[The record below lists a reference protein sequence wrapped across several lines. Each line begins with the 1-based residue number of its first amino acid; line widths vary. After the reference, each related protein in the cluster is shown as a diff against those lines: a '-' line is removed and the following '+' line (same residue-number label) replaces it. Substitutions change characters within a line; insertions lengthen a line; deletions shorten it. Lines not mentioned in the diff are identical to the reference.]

1 MLTIRKIRT
10 LKPRVQ
16 LRKCGQCFHLASTSS
31 FIEEDIDAYFSLF
44 YSLLPEERRGEAS
57 YAFER
62 RRYDDLYYLSLDV
75 LGEAVADWDV
85 VDEGKVDYS
94 KRTVFPH
101 FLYLDFIRS
110 PYNLGSIFRNA
121 EAFGVEKIFIR
132 PGSASPL
139 HERAKRTSRGTVN
152 GVLWEF
158 KELED
163 IKEDY
168 QLFALE
174 LGGRDVSSFA
184 FPERGL
190 CIIGSEETGVSKS
203 ALEASDYSLGRV
215 SIRQYGV
222 KGSINV
228 ASASAILLSA
238 WANSSGLRRRA
249 F

>member
-16 LRKCGQCFHLASTSS
+16 LRKCGQYFHLASAS
-31 FIEEDIDAYFSLF
+31 IRPEEEMDAYFQLF
-44 YSLLPEERRGEAS
+44 TSLLPDERRSEAS
-57 YAFER
+57 YSFER
-62 RRYDDLYYLSLDV
+62 MRYDDLYYLSLDV
-75 LGEAVADWDV
+75 LGEAPADWDIV
-85 VDEGKVDYS
+85 ENGDVDYS

-110 PYNLGSIFRNA
+110 PYNLGSIFRNS

-139 HERAKRTSRGTVN
+139 HERALRTSRGTVN

-158 KELED
+158 RELEEIRD
-163 IKEDY
+163 DY

-174 LGGRDVSSFA
+174 LGGEDVSSFA

-190 CIIGSEETGVSKS
+190 CIIGSEESGVSRG
-203 ALEASDYSLGRV
+203 ALDAADSSLGRV
-215 SIRQYGV
+215 SIRQYGA

-238 WANSSGLRRRA
+238 WANSSGLRCRA

>member
-16 LRKCGQCFHLASTSS
+16 LRKCGQYFHLASAS
-31 FIEEDIDAYFSLF
+31 ILPEEEMKLYFQLF
-44 YSLLPEERRGEAS
+44 SSLLPDERRSEAS
-57 YAFER
+57 YSFDR
-62 RRYDDLYYLSLDV
+62 MRYDDLYYLSLDV
-75 LGEAVADWDV
+75 LGEAPADWDIV
-85 VDEGKVDYS
+85 ENGDVDYS

-121 EAFGVEKIFIR
+121 EAFGIEKIFIR

-139 HERAKRTSRGTVN
+139 HERALRTSRGTVN

-158 KELED
+158 RELEEIRD
-163 IKEDY
+163 DY
-168 QLFALE
+168 QIFALE
-174 LGGRDVSSFA
+174 LGGQDVSSFH

-190 CIIGSEETGVSKS
+190 CIIGNEESGVSKS
-203 ALEASDYSLGRV
+203 ALEASDSSLGRV
-215 SIRQYGV
+215 SIRQYGA

-238 WANSSGLRRRA
+238 WANSSGLMSRA